1 MEAKQKRNRPIRL
14 VLKEYIERQK
24 GKIVDAR
31 EELHRRFDGL
41 DWSIQRKILLA
52 HLEASRTERE
62 WACMRLLKLWDDS
75 FLPLVRRIWEEYHD
89 ECCSWV
95 VIRYFPKDYIMDQLD
110 FFHFDKNYFHI
121 CLRFGKNKEF
131 VIDKRKLTPEDIIYL
146 YYCLELKMESDEAEG
161 LLYKIIINTMSNNGI
176 NSCVPVRR
184 NEWLHPTTIYYL
196 NKALNYVKEMRIEPA
211 ATSFSQ
217 WCDYVAAA
225 VNNSPELKKLR
236 KNRMYDWDFSDK
248 AYQIM
253 FKYICIHFP
262 ASVLDVICEKSSL
275 IKELADNFDLEIDS
289 ENMYLTME

>member
-1 MEAKQKRNRPIRL
+1 MEVKRKRNRPIRL

-24 GKIVDAR
+24 GKIVGAR

-75 FLPLVRRIWEEYHD
+75 FLPPVRRIWEEYHD

-95 VIRYFPKDYIMDQLD
+95 VIRYFPKDYIMNQLD
-110 FFHFDKNYFHI
+110 FFHFNKNYFHI
-121 CLRFGKNKEF
+121 CLRFGKDKEF

-146 YYCLELKMESDEAEG
+146 YYRLELKMESNEAKS
-161 LLYKIIINTMSNNGI
+161 LLYKILINTMSNKGV

-196 NKALNYVKEMRIEPA
+196 NKVLNYVKEMRIEFVV
-211 ATSFSQ
+211 TSF
-217 WCDYVAAA
+217 
-225 VNNSPELKKLR
+225 
-236 KNRMYDWDFSDK
+236 F
-248 AYQIM
+248 
-253 FKYICIHFP
+253 
-262 ASVLDVICEKSSL
+262 
-275 IKELADNFDLEIDS
+275 
-289 ENMYLTME
+289 